1 MLDRYADR
9 LFCMTHPY
17 SPHHATWLN
26 RPPPVATP
34 AQAHWLTAPGALT
47 ARLRALGPVT
57 VRVVHEASEGATRD
71 EAAALGLPPRAP
83 VWVREVV
90 LSVSG
95 HPCVAARSVTPL
107 ADSHAVWQAIRRLR
121 SRPLADLLYHDRT
134 IRRSSF
140 ASAILRPA
148 IPLHAVAR
156 HAWAASPACAPA
168 TGPAGRFLARRS
180 VFVRAGRPLLVA
192 EAFMPDFWYRDTAMS
207 IPAAPLAHAA

>member
-1 MLDRYADR
+1 MIQ
-9 LFCMTHPY
+9 PY

-26 RPPPVATP
+26 RPPPVATA

-47 ARLRALGPVT
+47 NRLRELGPVT

-71 EAAALGLPPRAP
+71 EAAALGLVPRAP

-90 LSVSG
+90 LSVKG

-107 ADSHAVWQAIRRLR
+107 ADSHSVWQAIRRLR

-140 ASAILRPA
+140 ASAILQSA
-148 IPLHAVAR
+148 IPLHTVAR
-156 HAWAASPACAPA
+156 HAWAASPGAAGNLVTAP
-168 TGPAGRFLARRS
+168 RFLARRS

-192 EAFMPDFWYRDTAMS
+192 EAFMPDFWHRDEV
-207 IPAAPLAHAA
+207 AAPPIPLPYAA

>member
-1 MLDRYADR
+1 MP
-9 LFCMTHPY
+9 TSY

-26 RPPPVATP
+26 RPPPIATP
-34 AQAHWLTAPGALT
+34 VQAHWLTAPGALT
-47 ARLRALGPVT
+47 NRLRKLGPVT
-57 VRVVHEASEGATRD
+57 IRVVHEASEGATCD
-71 EAAALGLPPRAP
+71 EATALGLVPRAP

-90 LSVSG
+90 LSVNG

-107 ADSHAVWQAIRRLR
+107 VDSHAGWQAIRRLR

-148 IPLHAVAR
+148 IPLHAIAR
-156 HAWAASPACAPA
+156 DAWATSPGSVDPTPASA
-168 TGPAGRFLARRS
+168 RFLARRS

-192 EAFMPDFWYRDTAMS
+192 EAFMPDFWRRDDVG
-207 IPAAPLAHAA
+207 AACSRGA